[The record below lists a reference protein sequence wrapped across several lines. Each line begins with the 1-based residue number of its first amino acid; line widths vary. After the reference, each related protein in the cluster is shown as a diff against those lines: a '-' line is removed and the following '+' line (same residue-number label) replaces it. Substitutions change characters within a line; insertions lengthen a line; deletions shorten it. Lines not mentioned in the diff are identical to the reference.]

1 MKEWQSDVLTVQ
13 PDEGA
18 QKAVRERVNDIMRP
32 TGSFD
37 RLDSL
42 VVWLAGWQRTDR
54 PHVSHPAVVVFAGD
68 HGVVAENVSQYPT
81 RATATATRLI
91 SEGCGTI
98 PVLSDEVGALL
109 TVVDCGVGH
118 QTENLRT
125 ASALTEA
132 QAQQAWDQGIDV
144 VRNLPATTDLLLL
157 GDVGVG
163 NTTAAAAIACALLG
177 WDPDLVGRGTG
188 VDDETLARKR
198 AVVSDAVFSRSLM
211 DPIECLQVLGGSELV
226 AIAAAT
232 VEARRRSI
240 PMVLDGYGATAAVA
254 PLEMTLSG
262 VLDHTIAGHLSSEP
276 GHQKLLAV
284 IKKEPLLDF
293 HLGLGQA
300 SGAVMTIPILRMAIR
315 AVLDV
320 VTATEVRQR
329 K

>member
-1 MKEWQSDVLTVQ
+1 MKEWQSDVLAVQ
-13 PDEGA
+13 PDADA
-18 QKAVRERVNDIMRP
+18 QEAVRDRINDIVRP

-37 RLDSL
+37 RLDAL
-42 VVWLAGWQRTDR
+42 VVWLAGWQRTEH
-54 PHVSHPAVVVFAGD
+54 PHIDHPAVIVFAGD
-68 HGVVAENVSQYPT
+68 HGVVVENVSQYPT
-81 RATATATRLI
+81 TATAVAIRMI
-91 SEGCGTI
+91 SGGHGTI
-98 PVLSDEVGALL
+98 PVLANEVGASL
-109 TVVDCGVGH
+109 TVVDCGVGN

-125 ASALTEA
+125 ASALTEE
-132 QAQQAWDQGIDV
+132 QMQQAWDQGIDV
-144 VRNLPATTDLLLL
+144 VRNLPETTDLLLL
-157 GDVGVG
+157 GDVGIG
-163 NTTAAAAIACALLG
+163 NTTSAAAIACALLG

-198 AVVSDAVFSRSLM
+198 AVVSDAVFGRSLM
-211 DPIECLQVLGGSELV
+211 EPLECLQVLGGSELV
-226 AIAAAT
+226 AVAAAT

-254 PLEMTLSG
+254 PLEMILSG

-276 GHQKLLAV
+276 GHHKLLVA

-320 VTATEVRQR
+320 STATEVRQR
-329 K
+329 